1 MEKLNNFL
9 DKISTTNTR
18 AGHTITRIAKLS
30 DAGVSDDVIALQLSS
45 NSANGFR
52 YTADEIKAY
61 KKLHNDV
68 KTKVGITSKQTIAL
82 IKDQELTFV
91 ALPQN

>member
-68 KTKVGITSKQTIAL
+68 KTKVGITSKQTKAL
-82 IKDQELTFV
+82 
-91 ALPQN
+91 